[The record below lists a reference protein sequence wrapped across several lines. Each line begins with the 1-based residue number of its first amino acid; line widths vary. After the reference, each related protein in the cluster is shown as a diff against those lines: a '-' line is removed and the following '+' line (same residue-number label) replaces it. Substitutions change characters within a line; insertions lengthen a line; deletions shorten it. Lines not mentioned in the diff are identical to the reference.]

1 MESNYKK
8 VKFILLVLLVANV
21 LVAVSKIT
29 VGLVINSS
37 SVMADGFHSISD
49 SASNIVGLIG
59 IILASKP
66 KDKEHPY
73 GHKKFETIAS
83 MFIGTMLLFIA
94 FNVIKSS
101 INNIYN
107 PSVLEVSIE
116 SLIIVVITLFINI
129 FVAIYENKQG
139 HKLNSQILIAD
150 SLHTKS
156 DIFISIGVII
166 ALICVKLGL
175 PPIIDTI
182 GSFIVSLF
190 IIHAAYEIFKDNISS
205 LTDKV
210 ILDKE
215 IVSDILEEFHDIK
228 DVHNIRSRGHKD
240 YIFLDMHIKVDS
252 NLSVEEAHKLV
263 HMVEDVLSDK
273 LGEKIDLIIHVE
285 PNKN

>member
-8 VKFILLVLLVANV
+8 VKLILLVLLVANV
-21 LVAVSKIT
+21 LVAVSKIS

-49 SASNIVGLIG
+49 SASNIVGIIG
-59 IILASKP
+59 IVLASKP
-66 KDKEHPY
+66 EDKEHPY

-83 MFIGTMLLFIA
+83 VFIGTMLLFIS

-101 INNIYN
+101 ISNLFN
-107 PSVLEVSIE
+107 PLALEVSIE
-116 SLIIVVITLFINI
+116 SLIIILITLLINI
-129 FVAIYENKQG
+129 VVAIYENKQG

-150 SLHTKS
+150 SLHTRS
-156 DIFISIGVII
+156 DIFISIGVLI
-166 ALICVKLGL
+166 ALISVKLGL

-182 GSFIVSLF
+182 GSFVVSLF
-190 IIHAAYEIFKDNISS
+190 ILHAAYEIFKDNLSS

-215 IVSDILEEFHDIK
+215 VIQDILEEFNDIK
-228 DVHNIRSRGHKD
+228 DVHNIRSRGYKD

-252 NLSVEEAHKLV
+252 NLSVDAAHELV
-263 HMVEDVLSDK
+263 HMVEDVLADK
-273 LGEKIDLIIHVE
+273 LGEKIDVIIHVE